1 MEFCVCYNYNY
12 SIQLI
17 IFYIVYLMWEV
28 VMKLIF
34 IRHGQTDW
42 NVAGKIQG
50 SYDSELNNN
59 GVKQSIELTEK
70 LLKLNYK
77 FSKIYSSPQKRALKT
92 AEILSKHSNIDYFPM
107 KGLEEM
113 NMGEWEGLSWSEVEK
128 KYPIEYREWFLNR
141 RYTKTPNGESYND
154 MLKRVLK
161 SIHKIIED
169 NSDNVVIVTHSA
181 VIMSLQCY
189 ITNTPFDEML
199 KFKPKNTEII
209 EISTDLLN
217 NTNV

>member
-1 MEFCVCYNYNY
+1 
-12 SIQLI
+12 
-17 IFYIVYLMWEV
+17 
-28 VMKLIF
+28 
-34 IRHGQTDW
+34 
-42 NVAGKIQG
+42 
-50 SYDSELNNN
+50 
-59 GVKQSIELTEK
+59 
-70 LLKLNYK
+70 
-77 FSKIYSSPQKRALKT
+77 
-92 AEILSKHSNIDYFPM
+92 
-107 KGLEEM
+107 
-113 NMGEWEGLSWSEVEK
+113 
-128 KYPIEYREWFLNR
+128 
-141 RYTKTPNGESYND
+141 